1 MTQQNWKAYE
11 QTASTIITTELNA
24 LGDGANAI
32 GPEIDNSALGNVF
45 DDLVITL
52 ATQGAD
58 RAADAHIKVY
68 VLRAIDGTV
77 YPRGDAT
84 DDPAD
89 SNDVYTALFAATA
102 IAEVQTISGIV
113 LPNSKFKYLVMQETG
128 STLGA
133 TGNTIQRRS
142 YNLKTT

>member
-1 MTQQNWKAYE
+1 MTEQNWKAYE
-11 QTASTIITTELNA
+11 QTASATITTELNA
-24 LGDGANAI
+24 LADGANAI

-58 RAADAHIKVY
+58 RAADAHVKVY
-68 VLRAIDGTV
+68 VLRAIDGTA

-84 DDPAD
+84 FDPSD
-89 SNDVYTALFAATA
+89 SNDVYTALFATTA
-102 IAEVQTISGIV
+102 SAQVQTITGIV
-113 LPNSKFKYLVMQETG
+113 LPNSKFKYLTQNETG
-128 STLGA
+128 VKYGA
-133 TGNTIQRRS
+133 TGNTIERRA